1 MKKQILFLTLCIAL
15 LLSGCQKTPE
25 ALPAAQTAEAPWET
39 GVPDA
44 QPSYA
49 EYFAETRTYDTADY
63 TYSPAWLQTG
73 DYEIDCRDG
82 ELALFRTSDGER
94 LAVYTAQPFLSWRT
108 GSSGVYVFREQDI
121 LRCAY
126 DGSREETL
134 YTAQNGTIIRFAAAG
149 DVLFFAEKT
158 DDCIRLCRLYAP
170 EERLDILYDAVSP
183 DAQDFLLFPVSNHEI
198 CWSMDDPAFLKLA
211 AEQKQTYIETRDLD
225 PDDQSTYWGMLELD
239 FGVNSG
245 IRYYYN
251 DLEPLLCS
259 QGFRKIYGEE
269 SVADWWKTEDSFLRD
284 AELRAKFVS
293 VERGPAV
300 QAPDRRVVSFL
311 RGAETALA
319 QERGLTFNTPEDL
332 SPEQLFQLFLA
343 WTNEATLKQYQDPDD
358 GNFYFTTPVIRR
370 TLDCYFSGYCFDI
383 TACRAYDR
391 QTGMVVVPS
400 VSGSDDGR
408 TARLA
413 GKAQDGDLVTYLID
427 FYADAAA
434 KAEHRA
440 YARKEYTL
448 QCYDGGFYLLCA
460 CSMMC
465 PDGEYTLGG
474 ISVWDRWDL
483 LPQAVTEGFAEL
495 GVVGVSREDY
505 DVVKYGRDG
514 LYVHVLRLQA
524 GKEDWEGL
532 DGYVSCV
539 YTTSPDYPSPRGL
552 RVGDPEANAAETMNA
567 LWGSFEY
574 ELQDGAIC
582 RMGFFSYYDAGGP
595 GEAFTVRPADS
606 RPGN

>member
-63 TYSPAWLQTG
+63 AYSPAWLQTG

-82 ELALFRTSDGER
+82 ELALFRASDDER
-94 LAVYTAQPFLSWRT
+94 LAAYASQPFLSWRT

-239 FGVNSG
+239 FDVNSG

-251 DLEPLLCS
+251 DLTQALRS
-259 QGFRKIYGEE
+259 QEFRIIYGEE
-269 SVADWWKTEDSFLRD
+269 AGADWWKTEDSSR
-284 AELRAKFVS
+284 
-293 VERGPAV
+293 
-300 QAPDRRVVSFL
+300 
-311 RGAETALA
+311 RGA
-319 QERGLTFNTPEDL
+319 P
-332 SPEQLFQLFLA
+332 P
-343 WTNEATLKQYQDPDD
+343 PDE
-358 GNFYFTTPVIRR
+358 
-370 TLDCYFSGYCFDI
+370 
-383 TACRAYDR
+383 
-391 QTGMVVVPS
+391 
-400 VSGSDDGR
+400 
-408 TARLA
+408 
-413 GKAQDGDLVTYLID
+413 
-427 FYADAAA
+427 
-434 KAEHRA
+434 EH
-440 YARKEYTL
+440 
-448 QCYDGGFYLLCA
+448 
-460 CSMMC
+460 
-465 PDGEYTLGG
+465 TLGG
-474 ISVWDRWDL
+474 ISVWDEWDS
-483 LPQAVTEGFAEL
+483 LPQSVTEGFTEL
-495 GVVGVSREDY
+495 GVVGVSRENY
-505 DVVKYGRDG
+505 NVVKYGRDG
-514 LYVHVLRLQA
+514 LYVHVLRLQD
-524 GKEDWEGL
+524 GKEDTWPGL
-532 DGYVSCV
+532 DGSVSCV
-539 YTTSPDYPSPRGL
+539 YTTSPDYPAPRGL
-552 RVGDPEANAAETMNA
+552 RVGDPEASAAETIGA

-574 ELQDGAIC
+574 ELQDGVIS

-595 GEAFTVRPADS
+595 GEAFTVRPADYQ
-606 RPGN
+606 PGN